1 MVDFTGYGSD
11 ILGNA
16 GFDPA
21 PTDSTN
27 MPPFPDNSNGA
38 PPMDGSTPTGN
49 GSGKWLDVVGNSLAQ
64 GLQYAIK
71 KDQQSFA
78 NTPTPAQN
86 AQIQIRQQ
94 QSKNST
100 LLIFGGLIL
109 GGIFLMKEAK

>member
-1 MVDFTGYGSD
+1 MVNFTGYGSD

-21 PTDSTN
+21 PTDSAN
-27 MPPFPDNSNGA
+27 MPPLPDNSFGA
-38 PPMDGSTPTGN
+38 PPMDAPTPTGN
-49 GSGKWLDVVGNSLAQ
+49 GSGQWMDVVGNALGQ

-71 KDQQSFA
+71 KDQQNFA
-78 NTPTPAQN
+78 NTPTPAQT

-109 GGIFLMKEAK
+109 GGLFLMKGA